1 MGPTTTRTTKQP
13 QTVSSSES
21 ESESSDDD
29 NNQQQHEQEERAA
42 ALPSGEEAAYD
53 DYRRITIPRRLLA
66 LWCNEPF
73 FDKAILNC
81 YVRLGIGPDKLGK
94 PCYRLCKIIGIET
107 KGSFYKFPNTQKGA
121 KPVTTNKVLRL
132 EIGENKRSQQ
142 MIQISDHKPT
152 HAEVS
157 YFISQCKNVR
167 SYAILSKKAA
177 VKILK
182 EQTDYVNNYVFTN
195 EDIEKNIQS
204 SRKKNVIKNVGR
216 DIARIELEVQSARS
230 RLAEA
235 IQQLEDASKDN
246 HIDDDTKNKDDEENI
261 IEKLTKAVNDAQTI
275 LEEKLQNQKLI
286 IKADVERKR
295 KLSQSSKVR
304 NWMKVNA
311 KANAANKKA
320 DLESYKYN
328 NINQGKNNK
337 EEEKKE
343 DVKNKKKQKIDL
355 KKRLLSNKNTILDSH
370 NQFAIDEEYLAL
382 SSKNS
387 NNNHSFSSS
396 NNKASSNNTTRVRK
410 GISFLEYLERKENGT
425 L

>member
-1 MGPTTTRTTKQP
+1 MG
-13 QTVSSSES
+13 
-21 ESESSDDD
+21 
-29 NNQQQHEQEERAA
+29 
-42 ALPSGEEAAYD
+42 
-53 DYRRITIPRRLLA
+53 
-66 LWCNEPF
+66 
-73 FDKAILNC
+73 
-81 YVRLGIGPDKLGK
+81 
-94 PCYRLCKIIGIET
+94 
-107 KGSFYKFPNTQKGA
+107 
-121 KPVTTNKVLRL
+121 
-132 EIGENKRSQQ
+132 
-142 MIQISDHKPT
+142 
-152 HAEVS
+152 
-157 YFISQCKNVR
+157 
-167 SYAILSKKAA
+167 
-177 VKILK
+177 
-182 EQTDYVNNYVFTN
+182 
-195 EDIEKNIQS
+195 

-216 DIARIELEVQSARS
+216 DIARIKLEVQSARS

-235 IQQLEDASKDN
+235 IQQLEDASKEN

-355 KKRLLSNKNTILDSH
+355 KKRLI
-370 NQFAIDEEYLAL
+370 E
-382 SSKNS
+382 
-387 NNNHSFSSS
+387 
-396 NNKASSNNTTRVRK
+396 
-410 GISFLEYLERKENGT
+410 
-425 L
+425 

>member
-1 MGPTTTRTTKQP
+1 MG
-13 QTVSSSES
+13 
-21 ESESSDDD
+21 
-29 NNQQQHEQEERAA
+29 
-42 ALPSGEEAAYD
+42 
-53 DYRRITIPRRLLA
+53 
-66 LWCNEPF
+66 
-73 FDKAILNC
+73 
-81 YVRLGIGPDKLGK
+81 
-94 PCYRLCKIIGIET
+94 
-107 KGSFYKFPNTQKGA
+107 
-121 KPVTTNKVLRL
+121 
-132 EIGENKRSQQ
+132 
-142 MIQISDHKPT
+142 
-152 HAEVS
+152 
-157 YFISQCKNVR
+157 
-167 SYAILSKKAA
+167 
-177 VKILK
+177 
-182 EQTDYVNNYVFTN
+182 
-195 EDIEKNIQS
+195 
-204 SRKKNVIKNVGR
+204 
-216 DIARIELEVQSARS
+216 
-230 RLAEA
+230 
-235 IQQLEDASKDN
+235 KDE
-246 HIDDDTKNKDDEENI
+246 EENI
-261 IEKLTKAVNDAQTI
+261 IEKLTKAVNDAQTM

-387 NNNHSFSSS
+387 NNNHSFSS